1 MIQYISKIAQS
12 IWSPQVTLSVLLY
25 KVNKSKAAKS
35 RLLLRHEIN
44 LDINENLQKPFPVQ
58 EKVTGISVNM
68 TLHLNKYRPEA
79 LNCPPLSFDTF
90 YG

>member
-1 MIQYISKIAQS
+1 LQ
-12 IWSPQVTLSVLLY
+12 
-25 KVNKSKAAKS
+25 
-35 RLLLRHEIN
+35 IN
-44 LDINENLQKPFPVQ
+44 LDIDENTKPFPVQ